1 MKFHSCKFTLVAGLF
16 VFALAG
22 CSLPGINFQGPTKQG
37 GQVSSQTGRYEVQ
50 RITPAL
56 LLAQSKARKKHEV
69 GKPNP
74 VLKQAIKDYQYKVE
88 PRDVLSIVVWGDA
101 GQSLGASS
109 GSGAGVGSGAG
120 SSAGQGSGAAN
131 GSATPS
137 GGFRVDSKGMLFYP
151 YVGSVH
157 VAGETTEQIRAQ
169 LTRLLKPYIRN
180 PQVTVNVAQFT
191 SQTYQLAGAVEKPGL
206 YPITDD
212 PLTVSQAIAAAGGVL
227 RQNNALGYS
236 SARSLG
242 DLSNVLYVHD
252 GKTMRLNLRALQLYG
267 DSSQDRLIHPGD
279 VIEVPDDSYDQVH
292 LIGDVNKP
300 GNYPLDNGQINLAQ
314 ALGDAGGLNLQTA
327 NPARIFVFRGAYA
340 KPQIFWLN
348 ARSPQAML
356 LATDFNLQPQDVVYV
371 ATSGLSTW
379 NRIVSQILPTVQAL
393 YETKVLVHP

>member
-1 MKFHSCKFTLVAGLF
+1 MKRYASVILLSTALAGL
-16 VFALAG
+16 ALSG
-22 CSLPGINFQGPTKQG
+22 CSLPGISFQGPAKQPG
-37 GQVSSQTGRYEVQ
+37 AMPAKAGRYRVQ
-50 RITPAL
+50 RITPKL
-56 LLAQSKARKKHEV
+56 LLVQSKARKKHEA

-74 VLKQAIKDYQYKVE
+74 ALKQAIENYHYEVE

-101 GQSLGASS
+101 GQSLSADSVS
-109 GSGAGVGSGAG
+109 GTA
-120 SSAGQGSGAAN
+120 SSAGQGSAGAN
-131 GSATPS
+131 SSATPS
-137 GGFRVDSKGMLFYP
+137 GGFRVDSHGMLFYP

-157 VAGETTEQIRAQ
+157 VAGETAEQIRTQ
-169 LTRLLKPYIRN
+169 LTRLLKPYIKN
-180 PQVTVNVAQFT
+180 PQVTVNVAQFN
-191 SQTYQLAGAVEKPGL
+191 SQKYQIAGAVEKPGL
-206 YPITDD
+206 YPVTDE
-212 PLTVSQAIAAAGGVL
+212 PLTVSEAIAATGGVL

-267 DSSQDRLIHPGD
+267 DTSQDRLVHPGD

-292 LIGDVNKP
+292 LIGDVSKP
-300 GNYPLDNGQINLAQ
+300 GNYPLDNGRLNLAQ

-327 NPARIFVFRGAYA
+327 NAARIFVFRGAYA
-340 KPQIFWLN
+340 KPLIFWLN